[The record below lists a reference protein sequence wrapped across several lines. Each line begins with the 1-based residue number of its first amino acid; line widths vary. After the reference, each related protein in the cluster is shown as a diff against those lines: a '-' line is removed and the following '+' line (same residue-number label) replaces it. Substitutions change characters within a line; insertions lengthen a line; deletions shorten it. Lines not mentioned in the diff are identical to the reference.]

1 MVGTSTSAGYGPLR
15 QHPMGQATLAVWLRK
30 AAPFLAFAVLAVG
43 VLNFLWF
50 MSETAPLNLI
60 PSDGRVIDGQY
71 YLWSKTH
78 GGYVAV
84 SASFWQWVRFHEQT
98 VFLSWPLVMVAG
110 GSLVFA
116 GLSGRIGGLGQIES
130 AGRVQ
135 SVRDS
140 GPLLASVR
148 SAGVIGRIWF
158 SRPLL
163 RVEAYPGGFV
173 IKPVFMA
180 ERAVLTSEVRAV
192 ESGGGLSREAGNRG
206 PVVGVGVA
214 ELSAAYR
221 PNGPFVRI
229 DHDGVGMASPI
240 VIVGSGNWP
249 LAQALPHAAKGAT
262 GRTSLDD
269 GTRAPGST
277 AVDAGATT
285 GSVIRGVGRPGL
297 PSSIEL
303 AGAVLSVVV
312 CGVLL
317 WSGITVAV
325 PQLGLFG
332 WFWTVFLVA
341 IIAVNL
347 RRVWVRRSNK
357 SYGWRALRDNDRK
370 DGGL

>member
-1 MVGTSTSAGYGPLR
+1 
-15 QHPMGQATLAVWLRK
+15 MGQATLAVWLRK
-30 AAPFLAFAVLAVG
+30 AAPFLAFAVLALG

-84 SASFWQWVRFHEQT
+84 SASFWQWVRFHEPT

-110 GSLVFA
+110 GSLVFTR
-116 GLSGRIGGLGQIES
+116 LSGRIGGPGQIES
-130 AGRVQ
+130 ARRVQ

-192 ESGGGLSREAGNRG
+192 ESGGGLSPEAGTRG
-206 PVVGVGVA
+206 PVLGVGVA

-249 LAQALPHAAKGAT
+249 LTQALPHAANGAADP
-262 GRTSLDD
+262 SSPDY
-269 GTRAPGST
+269 GTRASGS
-277 AVDAGATT
+277 AEVDAGATSGQPIST
-285 GSVIRGVGRPGL
+285 IGGVGRPGL

-303 AGAVLSVVV
+303 GGAVLSMVV
-312 CGVLL
+312 CGALL
-317 WSGITVAV
+317 WFGITVAI

-332 WFWTVFLVA
+332 LFWTVFLVA
-341 IIAVNL
+341 IIAANL
-347 RRVWVRRSNK
+347 RRVWVRRS
-357 SYGWRALRDNDRK
+357 SRGYGWRALHDSDRK